1 MMVPFKPLAAWNCAG
16 SEADSNN
23 LKNVREAIY
32 PSTGGLVDTLIKK
45 VTKAGLGGSRWF
57 LKHCQLRNEN
67 FISIQTL
74 LLMIHGV

>member
-45 VTKAGLGGSRWF
+45 VTKAGLGGF
-57 LKHCQLRNEN
+57 
-67 FISIQTL
+67 
-74 LLMIHGV
+74 

>member
-57 LKHCQLRNEN
+57 HCQLTNEMS
-67 FISIQTL
+67 ISIQTL